1 MSVLEKRLYRTRNE
15 RMLNGVCGGLAQYFN
30 MDPTIIRLIVV
41 AITFATGPGMLL
53 AYLIL
58 AVIIPEEPA
67 GYIEAQP
74 AEPVEPADFETEVM

>member
-1 MSVLEKRLYRTRNE
+1 MSALEKRLYRSGNE

-30 MDPTIIRLIVV
+30 MDPTIVRLIVV

-58 AVIIPEEPA
+58 AVIIPEEPT
-67 GYIEAQP
+67 GYIESQP
-74 AEPVEPADFETEVM
+74 AKPVDSETEVM